1 MTTIDDDHRDDHRP
15 DAAVEPRT
23 VRPLGRVLVTGAA
36 SGLGRAV
43 AAAVAAAGGSP
54 LLLDRVDPRTD
65 AVPALADAPAVV
77 VDLAETRAA
86 EDAVARA
93 RRPKGSTP
101 SSPPRAPTP
110 ADGWRRCPAPNGTA
124 SCR

>member
-1 MTTIDDDHRDDHRP
+1 VTITESVTETTTDQH
-15 DAAVEPRT
+15 AAFEQRT

-54 LLLDRVDPRTD
+54 LLLDRVEPRTD

-77 VDLAETRAA
+77 VDLA
-86 EDAVARA
+86 
-93 RRPKGSTP
+93 
-101 SSPPRAPTP
+101 
-110 ADGWRRCPAPNGTA
+110 
-124 SCR
+124 